1 MKESNM
7 DKKEEIV
14 IEINNKNLH
23 KTERKKARIGNN
35 NRKKNEKKKEK
46 KKLSKKQKLLIVG
59 IIIAVIITFIGIV
72 FGVYIYKANGN
83 ITEAVLNVATDVL
96 GDKDPIFVLVLGI
109 SEDISPKLTDTI
121 ILAGYNPDTQ
131 KAFMLSIPRD
141 TFIGKNEETAGGF
154 DKINALYQKDVQKT
168 IDAVEKLTGVNI
180 NHYVVVK
187 NTALPAIVNAIGEV
201 EFDVPID
208 MNYDDPTQ
216 DLHIHLEKGLQKID
230 GDKAEQLLRFRH
242 NNNGTSYPPSYGDND
257 YGRMRTQREF
267 IKAVAT
273 QLISWQSVSN
283 LKQIASAVF
292 DNLETDMNL
301 TQMIGY
307 IPYALKFDTSSI
319 RMEQLPGASQ
329 MLNKLSF
336 YKASSTQTRKLMD
349 ELILSLEMSEAENK
363 KYYTKPIN
371 KSTASSN
378 SNKTDDN
385 EVSNDNAD
393 TPHTHEYI
401 VDVDKST
408 CTSAGEI
415 IEVCKVCGKT
425 KKSTKPAKGHTLGS
439 WITITK
445 PTATSDG
452 EEYRKCTVCGT
463 TEKRTIPS
471 NQQTEHVH
479 QYTKELSRTN
489 PTCGTNGKVEKQ
501 CSCGDKKLDVLLAT
515 GKHVYGE
522 NGICGVCNGK
532 NPNLTPP
539 TTPVEPDPKPE
550 EKPEEKPDPKPEE
563 KPDPKPEEK
572 PDPTVPDGTPGENSG
587 Q

>member
-109 SEDISPKLTDTI
+109 SEDISSKLTDTI

-216 DLHIHLEKGLQKID
+216 
-230 GDKAEQLLRFRH
+230 
-242 NNNGTSYPPSYGDND
+242 
-257 YGRMRTQREF
+257 F
-267 IKAVAT
+267 I
-273 QLISWQSVSN
+273 L
-283 LKQIASAVF
+283 
-292 DNLETDMNL
+292 
-301 TQMIGY
+301 
-307 IPYALKFDTSSI
+307 
-319 RMEQLPGASQ
+319 
-329 MLNKLSF
+329 
-336 YKASSTQTRKLMD
+336 
-349 ELILSLEMSEAENK
+349 
-363 KYYTKPIN
+363 
-371 KSTASSN
+371 
-378 SNKTDDN
+378 
-385 EVSNDNAD
+385 
-393 TPHTHEYI
+393 
-401 VDVDKST
+401 
-408 CTSAGEI
+408 
-415 IEVCKVCGKT
+415 
-425 KKSTKPAKGHTLGS
+425 
-439 WITITK
+439 
-445 PTATSDG
+445 
-452 EEYRKCTVCGT
+452 
-463 TEKRTIPS
+463 
-471 NQQTEHVH
+471 
-479 QYTKELSRTN
+479 
-489 PTCGTNGKVEKQ
+489 
-501 CSCGDKKLDVLLAT
+501 
-515 GKHVYGE
+515 
-522 NGICGVCNGK
+522 
-532 NPNLTPP
+532 
-539 TTPVEPDPKPE
+539 
-550 EKPEEKPDPKPEE
+550 
-563 KPDPKPEEK
+563 
-572 PDPTVPDGTPGENSG
+572 
-587 Q
+587 